1 MSCRFFILVILMSIH
16 HFAKAQPVEATAKT
30 RILFVLDASYSML
43 KNWGTE
49 NRWEIAKRV
58 LGEMADSLQQYD
70 NAEFGLRIFGHQSG
84 TGEHNC
90 RDSRLEIPV
99 GKHKPAEIREKL
111 KSVQPKG
118 ITPIVYSIQQ
128 CGSDFGNSKGSRN
141 VLILIT
147 DGEESCGGDP
157 CKTAEVLRAADV
169 NLRPFV
175 IGLDLPADKFQ
186 TLTCMGEYMNAKQPS
201 EFNLYLNN
209 ILRESLSRTTFQI
222 NLNDEKGKPT
232 ETNVPMSFYDR
243 QSGKAV
249 YQLMHTLNSRG
260 LPDTLELD
268 PFITYDLIVHTL
280 PAIRKDQILAKRNS
294 HNTIS
299 LPAAQGVLK
308 TSMPGIISKA
318 ADTEKIRCII
328 RKEGSTELVH
338 VMGMNETVKLLT
350 GSYDLEFLTIPRI
363 YSKVTVRDHQTTTA
377 EVALPGMLSLQKQTE
392 VIGILLIKD
401 PESGRLKKV
410 YDLNPAGLYEMVL
423 LQPGKYRL
431 VYRTRQARTIHTSV
445 DKEFEISSGGAIVL
459 KL

>member
-1 MSCRFFILVILMSIH
+1 MSIH
-16 HFAKAQPVEATAKT
+16 HFAKAQSVEATAKT

>member
-1 MSCRFFILVILMSIH
+1 MRFRIAILLILMSIH
-16 HFAKAQPVEATAKT
+16 LLTQAQLTEATAKT

-70 NAEFGLRIFGHQSG
+70 NAEFGLRVFGHQAG
-84 TGEHNC
+84 TAEHNC
-90 RDSRLEIPV
+90 RDSKLEVPV
-99 GKHKPAEIREKL
+99 GKHKPSEIREKL
-111 KSVQPKG
+111 KSIQPKG

-128 CGSDFGNSKGSRN
+128 CGADFGITKGSRN

-157 CKTAEVLRAADV
+157 CKTAQVLRDADV

-186 TLTCMGEYMNAKQPS
+186 TLTCMGEYLNARQPS
-201 EFNLYLNN
+201 EFNLFLNN
-209 ILRESLSRTTFQI
+209 ILRESLSRTTFQV

-232 ETNVPMSFYDR
+232 ETNIPMSFYDR
-243 QSGKAV
+243 QTGKAV

-268 PFITYDLIVHTL
+268 PFLNYDLLVHTL
-280 PAIRKDQILAKRNS
+280 PSIRKEQIQAKRNS
-294 HNTIS
+294 HNTIT
-299 LPAAQGVLK
+299 LPAAQGILK

-328 RKEGSTELVH
+328 RKEGATQVIH
-338 VMGMNETVKLLT
+338 VMGMNESVKLLT

-363 YSKVTVRDHQTTTA
+363 YSQVTVRDHQTTTA
-377 EVALPGMLSLQKQTE
+377 EVSLPGMLSLQKQTE
-392 VIGILLIKD
+392 MIGVILMKD

-410 YDLNPAGLYEMVL
+410 YDLNPSGLYEMVL
-423 LQPGKYRL
+423 LQAGKYRL
-431 VYRTRQARTIHTSV
+431 VYRSKQARTIHTSV
-445 DKEFEISSGGAIVL
+445 DKEFEISSGGAINL

>member
-1 MSCRFFILVILMSIH
+1 MSSRFIILVILMGIH
-16 HFAKAQPVEATAKT
+16 PIADAQLAEATTKT

-58 LGEMADSLQQYD
+58 LGEMADSLQQYE
-70 NAEFGLRIFGHQSG
+70 NAEFGMRIFGHQATTS
-84 TGEHNC
+84 EHNC
-90 RDSRLEIPV
+90 KDSRLEIPV
-99 GKHKPAEIREKL
+99 GKHKPEEIKAKL

-128 CGSDFGNSKGSRN
+128 CTSDFGTIKGSRN
-141 VLILIT
+141 ILILIT

-157 CKTAEVLRAADV
+157 CKTAQALREADV

-186 TLTCMGEYMNAKQPS
+186 TLTCMGEYLNAKQPS
-201 EFNLYLNN
+201 EFNQFLNG
-209 ILRESLSRTTFQI
+209 ILRESLSRTTFQV

-232 ETNVPMSFYDR
+232 ETNVPMSFYDH
-243 QSGKAV
+243 QTGNPV
-249 YQLMHTLNSRG
+249 YRLMHTLNARG

-268 PFITYDLIVHTL
+268 PFTTYDLTIHTL
-280 PAIRKDQILAKRNS
+280 PSIKKNQIQGKSNT
-294 HNTIS
+294 HNIIS
-299 LPAAQGVLK
+299 VPAAQGVLK
-308 TSMPGIISKA
+308 TSMQGIISKA

-328 RKEGSTELVH
+328 RKEGTSDVIH
-338 VMGMNETVKLLT
+338 VMGMNESVKLLT

-363 YSKVTVRDHQTTTA
+363 YSQVTVRDHQTTTA

-392 VIGILLIKD
+392 MIGVILMKD

-410 YDLNPAGLYEMVL
+410 YDLNPSGLYEMVL
-423 LQPGKYRL
+423 LQAGKYRL
-431 VYRTRQARTIHTSV
+431 VYRSKQARTIHTSV
-445 DKEFEISSGGAIVL
+445 DKEFEISSGGAINL